1 MSFSFRGASADTVAF
16 LTEELDRAAG
26 TLAEKA
32 TMADD
37 LFTVALTVRGEGAL
51 RRFVTDASTPADA
64 RTGLV
69 GEVFGGKIGAGAL
82 RVLTAAVGR
91 RWTSPRDLANALE
104 HLSVVA
110 AVMSTGK
117 DAGRL
122 ADELFSFGQVVKDN
136 PSLRDA
142 LADPRRST
150 DDKTALLERLLGGK
164 ALPATVTLAVQA
176 LTGSHRT
183 LNAALADYEQ
193 VAAQVHGQGV
203 ATVRVARAAHR
214 HRAAA
219 AQRRAGPPVRPPRPP
234 QHRGGPR
241 GHRWDP
247 GRDR

>member
-16 LTEELDRAAG
+16 LTEELERAAG

-37 LFTVALTVRGEGAL
+37 LFTVALTVRSEGAL
-51 RRFVTDASTPADA
+51 RRFVTDASTPAEA

-69 GEVFGGKIGAGAL
+69 GEVFGGKVGAGAL

-91 RWTSPRDLANALE
+91 RWTTPRDLADALE

-110 AVMSTGK
+110 AVTSTGK

-142 LADPRRST
+142 LSDPRRST
-150 DDKTALLERLLGGK
+150 ADKASAAR
-164 ALPATVTLAVQA
+164 PAARRQGA
-176 LTGSHRT
+176 PG
-183 LNAALADYEQ
+183 
-193 VAAQVHGQGV
+193 HGDP
-203 ATVRVARAAHR
+203 
-214 HRAAA
+214 
-219 AQRRAGPPVRPPRPP
+219 RRAGPRRQPPHAQRGARRLREGRGRRCTARAWRRCGWRDRSPTPSCSGSTTCWPAVRPPGPP

-241 GHRWDP
+241 GHRRDP